1 MLFRSIAFSKIIVST
16 LILILSFNF
25 LLDGF
30 SSLSNNKLIVKNK
43 IIKLQK
49 NQKSRLIDTDVNNTL
64 EIYQENEKDKNLKLL
79 KKDNKK
85 NILLAEKILI
95 VKKNDTFSRIIDPF
109 FETNFIKNLIIEKLK
124 KEFDLR
130 NLKIGQYI
138 YLYESIENKITKI
151 IIPINFEKEIIIKI
165 KSDDIIL
172 DTIEV
177 KTTRE
182 MESKEFII
190 YSSLYSDGIK
200 AGIPLPILI
209 QAIKLYS
216 FDIDFQRDIK
226 KNSKLKISFEKFY
239 NSKRKITKYG
249 NIEYIN
255 LIVEKKELEY
265 FLFKT
270 DEGFY
275 EYFNSEGKDVKK
287 SILKT
292 PIDGA
297 RLSSNFGM
305 RKHPISGY
313 NKLHKGVDFAAK
325 SGTPVYA
332 GGNGVIE
339 FMGNNGGYGKY
350 IRIRHNNQYKTAY
363 AHLSNFKK
371 GNYIGMRVNQGDT
384 IGFVGSTGNSTG
396 PHLHYEIIFQNKQI
410 NPMTMKLPSGK
421 ILQKD
426 ELIRFIKISKNIYAN
441 YLFNLRE

>member
-1 MLFRSIAFSKIIVST
+1 MLFRSIAFSKIIIST

-85 NILLAEKILI
+85 NILLAEKIII

-138 YLYESIENKITKI
+138 YLYESAENKITKI

-410 NPMTMKLPSGK
+410 NPITMKLPSGK